1 MTDSK
6 NGDPPPGRGPKG
18 TFAPK
23 GTLVME
29 AVPPRQVVAHPAPVQ
44 QPAPLQPYPPAQQLA
59 PPGPY
64 PQQPL
69 PPGPYQQAQAPVAA
83 PGPYAPHAQQPAP
96 AAQAWPGQPQA
107 HAAGWA
113 AAGAMV
119 SGLPTVH
126 AGASHAPGIC
136 GDHWPLPEAL
146 LQRLPQLPIVQPM
159 DAHDAEVQFSGSG
172 SAIEWLTYAAEV
184 NERDNEAERIK
195 KQLFIWAMVCLVGG
209 VLTVALFGLGLIPI
223 GVSIYLF
230 IRRKR
235 YDKVDVDDRRLEIF
249 TGTVRTLAPELKAKK
264 PITVILDFTA
274 HTRHVR
280 NAAKHASEY
289 EQQWLSLKLPLQDGC
304 HAQMTVTVQVK
315 ERSKPKRKYT
325 KIKRK
330 QLEQIVVRLTPASGT
345 AFSPNPRA
353 HQVAG
358 RSVNGLTLRQ
368 VMVQP
373 HLACFTWSSWVSVT
387 VRARGGWTSHTPPL
401 DSRHLV
407 TTLIVSYKLARAAE
421 REAA

>member
-29 AVPPRQVVAHPAPVQ
+29 AVPPRPGVVAHPA
-44 QPAPLQPYPPAQQLA
+44 QPHPAAQQPYPAAQQPYPA
-59 PPGPY
+59 AQQGAHPQHAQQQPY
-64 PQQPL
+64 PQ
-69 PPGPYQQAQAPVAA
+69 
-83 PGPYAPHAQQPAP
+83 
-96 AAQAWPGQPQA
+96 QAWPGQPQGQG
-107 HAAGWA
+107 AGWA

-126 AGASHAPGIC
+126 AAANHAPSVC
-136 GDHWPLPEAL
+136 GDHWPLPEVL
-146 LQRLPQLPIVQPM
+146 VQRLPQLPIVQPM

-209 VLTVALFGLGLIPI
+209 VLTIALFGLGLIPI

-249 TGTVRTLAPELKAKK
+249 TGTLRTLAPELKAKK
-264 PITVILDFTA
+264 PITVSLDFTA

-289 EQQWLSLKLPLQDGC
+289 EQEWLSLKLPLQDGC
-304 HAQMTVTVQVK
+304 YAQVTVTVQVK
-315 ERSKPKRKYT
+315 ERQKPKRKYT

-330 QLEQIVVRLTPASGT
+330 QLERVVVRLTPASGQS
-345 AFSPNPRA
+345 FSPNPRA

-368 VMVQP
+368 AVVEP
-373 HLACFTWSSWVSVT
+373 HQASFTWSSWTSVT
-387 VRARGGWTSHTPPL
+387 VRARGGWTANAPPL

-407 TTLIVSYKLARAAE
+407 TTLLVSYKLARAAE
-421 REAA
+421 RAAA